1 MYALKGKEHVEWD
14 NPHVVGMTGLI
25 GFSSGYFAM
34 NDCDVLLML
43 GTDLPYR
50 QFYPQGGA
58 RIAKI
63 DIRAEQLGRRAPI
76 HLGLVGDVAATIDAL
91 LPLLTVKPYRWR
103 LDQAVE
109 HYRKVRKD
117 LDDLA
122 ADKPGKKLIDPQQV
136 ARALSNL
143 ASDGAVLTCDVVESG
158 IAAALAHN
166 GPELVD
172 AVVNRQELSMPPHI
186 SVEMAKGFT
195 LYMLKAVMSGRADEV
210 LDLAVTNLWR

>member
-1 MYALKGKEHVEWD
+1 M
-14 NPHVVGMTGLI
+14 
-25 GFSSGYFAM
+25 
-34 NDCDVLLML
+34 
-43 GTDLPYR
+43 
-50 QFYPQGGA
+50 
-58 RIAKI
+58 
-63 DIRAEQLGRRAPI
+63 
-76 HLGLVGDVAATIDAL
+76 AATIDAL
-91 LPLLTVKPYRWR
+91 LSLLTVKPYRWR

-143 ASDGAVLTCDVVESG
+143 ASDGAVLTCDVVESRNCCCSRPQ
-158 IAAALAHN
+158 L

-172 AVVNRQELSMPPHI
+172 AVVNRQELSMYRPI
-186 SVEMAKGFT
+186 SVSRWLKAST